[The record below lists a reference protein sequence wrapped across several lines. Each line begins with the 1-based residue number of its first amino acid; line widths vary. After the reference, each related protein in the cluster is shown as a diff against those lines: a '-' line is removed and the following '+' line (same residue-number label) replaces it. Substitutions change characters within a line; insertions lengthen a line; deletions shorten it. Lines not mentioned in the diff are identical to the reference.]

1 MTLNEQGTSPS
12 LNHYNRKKAITL
24 SANLVGNYSLGEAL
38 DYLDNLVRENL
49 PDNAI
54 VDYKGESLEYKN
66 NQSDVA
72 FVFGL
77 AMVVVFLILA
87 AQFESFVH
95 PFIVLLTVPLGLV
108 GGLLGLYIADMSLN
122 AYSQIAM
129 VMLIGLVTKN
139 GILIVEF
146 ANQLRDRGLSFDD
159 AVVEASVRRLRPI
172 LMTAFTTIIGSIP
185 LILASGAGAES
196 RQAVGVVVFAGVSL
210 ATLLTLF
217 IVPAM
222 YRLLARG
229 TQSPEHQQRLLA
241 AALEEADAE
250 QE

>member
-1 MTLNEQGTSPS
+1 
-12 LNHYNRKKAITL
+12 
-24 SANLVGNYSLGEAL
+24 
-38 DYLDNLVRENL
+38 
-49 PDNAI
+49 
-54 VDYKGESLEYKN
+54 
-66 NQSDVA
+66 DVA

-77 AMVVVFLILA
+77 ALVVVFLILA

-95 PFIVLLTVPLGLV
+95 PFIVLLTVPLGLL
-108 GGLLGLYIADMSLN
+108 GGLLGLYLTGMSLN

-146 ANQLRDRGLSFDD
+146 ANQLRDRGQPFDE
-159 AVVEASVRRLRPI
+159 ALIEASVRRLRPI
-172 LMTAFTTIIGSIP
+172 LMTAFTTVAGAIP

-196 RQAVGVVVFAGVSL
+196 RQAVGIVVFAGVAL

-222 YRLLARG
+222 YRLLARH
-229 TQSPEHQQRLLA
+229 TQSPEHQQRRLA
-241 AALEEADAE
+241 KAL
-250 QE
+250 QEPEH